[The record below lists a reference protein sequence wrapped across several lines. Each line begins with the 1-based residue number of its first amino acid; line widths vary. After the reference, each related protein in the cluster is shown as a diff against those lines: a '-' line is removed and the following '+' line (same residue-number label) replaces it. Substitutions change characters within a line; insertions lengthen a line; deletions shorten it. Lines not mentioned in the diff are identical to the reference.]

1 MNDSLNQSQSQQT
14 INESKV
20 PTSPSPAFDR
30 PPELNYNAYMTQYL
44 DVSIK
49 KYVAHKINYY
59 MFLMQRIY
67 SNLIF

>member
-1 MNDSLNQSQSQQT
+1 MNDNLNQSLSQQT

-44 DVSIK
+44 DVSTK
-49 KYVAHKINYY
+49 KYVAYETNYY
-59 MFLMQRIY
+59 TCF
-67 SNLIF
+67 